1 MMQVVAAKV
10 LSSPNPSH
18 GLGGHPMRA
27 DARDRNHQT
36 PPSHKLLRQEIQQ
49 QKDSVADLQSHETTG
64 PDDPT
69 IARIEAEKLKLHDLK
84 LKLAVAK
91 QLEVDLD
98 ITNATKDVSVQSDK
112 DQMQTAWGIWR
123 HYRSSIVT
131 DGCHGL
137 PSRMKTNKLAATDP
151 SRWRAS
157 EIAKSQGEGA
167 QA

>member
-1 MMQVVAAKV
+1 
-10 LSSPNPSH
+10 
-18 GLGGHPMRA
+18 MRA

-84 LKLAVAK
+84 LKLAEAK

-98 ITNATKDVSVQSDK
+98 ITNATKDVSVRTDT
-112 DQMQTAWGIWR
+112 DQMQSAWGIWR
-123 HYRSSIVT
+123 H
-131 DGCHGL
+131 
-137 PSRMKTNKLAATDP
+137 
-151 SRWRAS
+151 
-157 EIAKSQGEGA
+157 
-167 QA
+167 